1 MRPKYTRL
9 SRWSME
15 RSVVVLLAGDSGD
28 GIQLLGGQMV
38 RAAAQSGRDVRTLSD
53 FPAEIRA
60 PQGTVSGVSGFQFR
74 MASEAIHDPGSRADC
89 LVAFNAAA
97 FTKYADRLKPGGLLI
112 AAQEGFD
119 ARSLALA
126 KLPAT
131 ADPLAEARQ
140 RFRVL
145 DVPVK
150 DLTLRARS
158 ASPAGQRDKLRS
170 RNMLVLGI
178 LVWMYGMPADAVEV
192 ELEHLFRGD
201 DANVAV
207 FRAGLHFGETLEV
220 QDYLV
225 SVDSQEVPRGTY
237 RTVNGSQA
245 MALGLAAAAH
255 QLGRPLLYS
264 SYPIT
269 PASEILHELAKLQP
283 EHVTVLQAEDEIAA
297 VTSALG
303 ASFAGGLGV
312 TASSGPGLSLKA
324 EGLGLAVMTELP
336 LVLIDVQRGGPSTG
350 LPTKTEQSDLAQA
363 LHGRH
368 GEAPLPVLAARTA
381 ADAFDTVLLAAKMA
395 VECMT
400 PVIVLSDAYVAGSA
414 QPWRIPSV
422 DELPTIMPPR
432 GEASD
437 APYGRDEQGVRPW
450 VAPGTLGGAHRIG
463 GLEGEA
469 GSGRISY
476 EAANH
481 QAMVRARAAKVDAA
495 VRLYGPL
502 EVVQRCP
509 NADTLV
515 LAWGSTYGAVRGDVE
530 RRVAEGQ
537 KLDYVHLRHLHPLHP
552 DLKAAAEGYRRIVV
566 IEMNEGQLAHHLQ
579 GCWARPVESVCKTT
593 GQPFTEDELASLWN

>member
-1 MRPKYTRL
+1 MKP
-9 SRWSME
+9 SI
-15 RSVVVLLAGDSGD
+15 VVLLAGDSGD
-28 GIQLLGGQMV
+28 GIQLLGGQIV

-74 MASEAIHDPGSRADC
+74 IASDAIHDPGAQADC

-97 FTKYADRLKPGGLLI
+97 YTKYSGRLKPGGLLI

-126 KLPAT
+126 KLPSD
-131 ADPLAEARQ
+131 ADPLADARS

-150 DLTLRARS
+150 DLTLGALS
-158 ASPAGQRDKLRS
+158 DVALGQRDKMRS
-170 RNMLVLGI
+170 RNMLVLGL
-178 LVWMYGMPADAVEV
+178 LVWMYGMPVDVVAA
-192 ELEHLFRGD
+192 ELAQLFRGD
-201 DANVAV
+201 DTNLKV
-207 FRAGLHFGETLEV
+207 FKAGVNFGETLEV
-220 QDYLV
+220 QDYRV
-225 SVDSQEVPRGTY
+225 AVDRHEVARGTFK
-237 RTVNGSQA
+237 TINGSQA
-245 MALGLAAAAH
+245 VALGLAAAAH
-255 QLGRPLLYS
+255 QLGRPMLYS

-269 PASEILHELAKLQP
+269 PASDILHELAKLQP

-350 LPTKTEQSDLAQA
+350 LPTKTEQSDLTQA

-381 ADAFDTVLLAAKMA
+381 ADAFDTTLLAAKIA

-400 PVIVLSDAYVAGSA
+400 PVIVLSDAYIAGSA
-414 QPWRIPSV
+414 QPWRIPAL
-422 DELPTIMPPR
+422 DEFPKITPPR
-432 GEASD
+432 GEAND
-437 APYGRDEQGVRPW
+437 QPYGRDAHGVRPW
-450 VAPGTLGGAHRIG
+450 VAPGTPGGAHRIG
-463 GLEGEA
+463 GLEGEE

-476 EAANH
+476 EPANH

-495 VRLYGPL
+495 SRLYGPL
-502 EVVQRCP
+502 EKVQSCP
-509 NADTLV
+509 GADTLV
-515 LAWGSTYGAVRGDVE
+515 LAWGSTYGAVRSDVE
-530 RRVAEGQ
+530 RRAAAGQ
-537 KLDYVHLRHLHPLHP
+537 NVDYIHLRHLHPLHP
-552 DLKAAAEGYRRIVV
+552 DLKATAERYRRVVV

-579 GCWARPVESVCKTT
+579 GLWARPVESVCKTT
-593 GQPFTEDELASLWN
+593 GQPFTTDELATLWN

>member
-1 MRPKYTRL
+1 MKP
-9 SRWSME
+9 SI
-15 RSVVVLLAGDSGD
+15 VVLLAGDSGD
-28 GIQLLGGQMV
+28 GIQLLGGQIV

-74 MASEAIHDPGSRADC
+74 IASDAIHDPGAQADC

-97 FTKYADRLKPGGLLI
+97 YTKYSGRLKPGGLLI

-126 KLPAT
+126 KLPSD
-131 ADPLAEARQ
+131 ADPLADARS

-150 DLTLRARS
+150 DLTLGALS
-158 ASPAGQRDKLRS
+158 DVSLGQRDKMRS
-170 RNMLVLGI
+170 RNMLVLGL
-178 LVWMYGMPADAVEV
+178 LVWMYGMPVDVVAA
-192 ELEHLFRGD
+192 ELAQLFRGD
-201 DANVAV
+201 DTNLKV
-207 FRAGLHFGETLEV
+207 FKAGVNFGETLEV
-220 QDYLV
+220 QDYRV
-225 SVDSQEVPRGTY
+225 AVDRHEVARGTFK
-237 RTVNGSQA
+237 TINGSQA
-245 MALGLAAAAH
+245 VALGLAAAAH
-255 QLGRPLLYS
+255 QLGRPMLYS

-269 PASEILHELAKLQP
+269 PASDILHELAKLQP

-381 ADAFDTVLLAAKMA
+381 ADAFDTTLLAAKIA

-400 PVIVLSDAYVAGSA
+400 PVIVLSDAYIAGSA
-414 QPWRIPSV
+414 QPWRIPAL
-422 DELPTIMPPR
+422 DELPKITPPR
-432 GEASD
+432 GEAND
-437 APYGRDEQGVRPW
+437 QPYGRDAHGVRPW
-450 VAPGTLGGAHRIG
+450 VAPGTPGGAHRIG
-463 GLEGEA
+463 GLEGEE

-476 EAANH
+476 EPANH
-481 QAMVRARAAKVDAA
+481 QA
-495 VRLYGPL
+495 
-502 EVVQRCP
+502 
-509 NADTLV
+509 
-515 LAWGSTYGAVRGDVE
+515 
-530 RRVAEGQ
+530 
-537 KLDYVHLRHLHPLHP
+537 
-552 DLKAAAEGYRRIVV
+552 
-566 IEMNEGQLAHHLQ
+566 
-579 GCWARPVESVCKTT
+579 
-593 GQPFTEDELASLWN
+593 